1 MGLDIHHDLLLV
13 RTAQYVDR
21 MFVALSRKL
30 YIYLTIF
37 GHMIFDAEA
46 QDHFQND
53 QNILNRFM
61 AQSFVELP
69 KYESLYVLFLNE
81 SHFAEYRQNV
91 IFNQ

>member
-13 RTAQYVDR
+13 RTAQSVDR

-53 QNILNRFM
+53 QNILRHLYTLMYQTGNRL
-61 AQSFVELP
+61 S
-69 KYESLYVLFLNE
+69 
-81 SHFAEYRQNV
+81 
-91 IFNQ
+91 